1 MECPLTSGCSLQI
14 EDQCLVEFDL
24 SSLSHLILIHLRYA
38 LVLCHSFKSCALPPS
53 LLFHALFLSRVWAHN
68 IASTIF
74 WRNKQKIAGPWEENT
89 VSSLSRYSGLHLPCF
104 LQHVQQQHLS
114 LNPLGWVT
122 GTPVKSPSVGNPS
135 RATGLPGMMFATL
148 GVNPAGHLGPLTT
161 LLLKVT
167 KIPLDQISTP
177 LLWNI
182 WSVASYQFVLKPL
195 TNSYN

>member
-104 LQHVQQQHLS
+104 LQHVQHQHLS
-114 LNPLGWVT
+114 VNPLR
-122 GTPVKSPSVGNPS
+122 
-135 RATGLPGMMFATL
+135 RATGMLQERGPLPGPKTGFLSNTR
-148 GVNPAGHLGPLTT
+148 
-161 LLLKVT
+161 K
-167 KIPLDQISTP
+167 
-177 LLWNI
+177 
-182 WSVASYQFVLKPL
+182 
-195 TNSYN
+195 